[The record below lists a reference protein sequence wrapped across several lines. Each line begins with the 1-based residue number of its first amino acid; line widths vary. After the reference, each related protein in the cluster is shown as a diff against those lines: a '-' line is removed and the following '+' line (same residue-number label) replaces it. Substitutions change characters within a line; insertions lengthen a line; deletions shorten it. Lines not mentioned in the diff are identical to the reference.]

1 MSRRAFAFWAVS
13 VHFRLF
19 IWLYSIVGIVVIVSP
34 PNTRARNIS
43 TCSNIVAHSM
53 LHMFGRRAAHSA
65 GLEIYYWP
73 LLQQWPDV
81 ARREQMLCANV
92 ICNNVAYAALKR
104 SVLLAGSI
112 ILQFN
117 ARIDFLTVIIRH
129 SAPLF
134 CHACQTLMALKR
146 ILWQHIHHNPTCW
159 CVGNPFPKCI
169 RTCVPDVAAEFPS
182 SFTEVPEVIN
192 KSNL

>member
-1 MSRRAFAFWAVS
+1 MSRRAFTFWAVS

-43 TCSNIVAHSM
+43 TCSNIVAHNM
-53 LHMFGRRAAHSA
+53 LDMFGRPAAHSA

-81 ARREQMLCANV
+81 ARREQMLCANFIQQCC
-92 ICNNVAYAALKR
+92 ICCFETLGAFGRA
-104 SVLLAGSI
+104 I

-146 ILWQHIHHNPTCW
+146 ILWQHIHHSPTCW